1 MSQENMAT
9 VRSAL
14 EAWNRRDANLW
25 TDYAAPE
32 VEWMPAGP
40 ASVEG
45 TVYRGYDEVARGLDS
60 LWQTWDEVSF
70 EEADVRDLDE
80 AVLWLGRLKLRGA
93 ASQVELD
100 QEFALR
106 FVLRDGKLARIQSFI
121 GWRQA
126 LQAAGL
132 TD

>member
-1 MSQENMAT
+1 
-9 VRSAL
+9 
-14 EAWNRRDANLW
+14 
-25 TDYAAPE
+25 
-32 VEWMPAGP
+32 MPAGP

-45 TVYRGYDEVARGLDS
+45 TVYRGYEEVARGLDS
-60 LWQTWDEVSF
+60 MWQTWDEASF
-70 EEADVRDLDE
+70 EEADVRDLDD

-106 FVLRDGKLARIQSFI
+106 FALHNGKLARIQSFI
-121 GWRQA
+121 GWRRA
-126 LQAAGL
+126 LEAAGL

>member
-1 MSQENMAT
+1 MSQENVTT
-9 VRSAL
+9 VRRAV

-25 TDYAAPE
+25 TDYAGPH

-45 TVYRGYDEVARGLDS
+45 TVYRGYEEVARGLDS
-60 LWQTWDEVSF
+60 MWQTWDEVSF

-106 FVLRDGKLARIQSFI
+106 FVLVHGKLVRIQSFI

-126 LQAAGL
+126 LEAAGL

>member
-1 MSQENMAT
+1 MSQENVAT

>member
-1 MSQENMAT
+1 MSQENVAT

-25 TDYAAPE
+25 TDYAAPQ

>member
-1 MSQENMAT
+1 MSEANVAI
-9 VRSAL
+9 VRRAVD
-14 EAWNRRDANLW
+14 AWNRRDADLW
-25 TDYAAPE
+25 TDYAVRQ

-45 TVYRGYDEVARGLDS
+45 TIYRGYEEVARGLDS
-60 LWQTWDEVSF
+60 MWQTWDEVSF

-106 FVLRDGKLARIQSFI
+106 FLLRDGKLARIQSFI

-126 LQAAGL
+126 LEAAGL
-132 TD
+132 PD

>member
-1 MSQENMAT
+1 MSHENVAT
-9 VRSAL
+9 VRDAVA
-14 EAWNRRDANLW
+14 AWNRRDATLW
-25 TDYAAPE
+25 TDYAVPQ

-40 ASVEG
+40 GSVEG
-45 TVYRGYDEVARGLDS
+45 TLYRGYEEVARGLQS
-60 LWQTWDEVSF
+60 LWQTWEEVFF
-70 EEADVRDLDE
+70 EEADVRDLDD
-80 AVLWLGRLKLRGA
+80 AVLWLGRLKLRGV

-100 QEFALR
+100 QEFAVR

-126 LQAAGL
+126 FEAVGL

>member
-1 MSQENMAT
+1 MSQENVAI
-9 VRSAL
+9 VRRAVD
-14 EAWNRRDANLW
+14 AWNRRDANLW
-25 TDYAAPE
+25 TDYAAPQ

-40 ASVEG
+40 GSVEG
-45 TVYRGYDEVARGLDS
+45 TVYRGYDEVADGLDS

-126 LQAAGL
+126 LEAARL
-132 TD
+132 TH